1 MSQTVHAGLRNCELL
16 CTCRK
21 CPLLKRKCYIYG
33 TILMCMMFSS
43 KWNCFILSA
52 VEESLIFYVV
62 CCRLWIWLKKLDTST
77 SQTPLLTSIFAPWT
91 EVLSE
96 SSRVTWKPRDCPEAP
111 PTAGLTF
118 PHGLQIDC
126 LFLFLFSF
134 FFLTLECFFLRLSIL
149 VDPVAA
155 CSACQTG
162 LNLPKKHGPQR
173 QAGLSSAILMRISLC
188 KHYFIYRKE
197 VEPGNFH

>member
-16 CTCRK
+16 CTCG
-21 CPLLKRKCYIYG
+21 PLLKRKCYICG
-33 TILMCMMFSS
+33 TKL
-43 KWNCFILSA
+43 
-52 VEESLIFYVV
+52 FYVV

-126 LFLFLFSF
+126 LFLFLVFLSSGV
-134 FFLTLECFFLRLSIL
+134 FFLIRLSIL